1 MSNWIHAGLPLAQA
15 KKVLLLLHGRGA
27 TAESI
32 LALAPFL
39 NLDDFAL
46 YAPQAPQRT
55 WYPFGFMASD
65 QGNLSSLNSSIQQVS
80 LLFEFLVKEG
90 IKPEQIYLLGFSQ
103 GACLSLEFAALYAQ
117 KLGGV
122 VAFTGGLI
130 GEKLQEEKYTGDFQ
144 DTPIH
149 ISGSAHDMHV
159 PAKRMNDS
167 AQLLQRM
174 GAAVNLSFFEDELH
188 TIRPEE
194 LTKVNQTI
202 FCKVS

>member
-1 MSNWIHAGLPLAQA
+1 MSNWVHAGLPLAQA
-15 KKVLLLLHGRGA
+15 RKALILLHGRGA
-27 TAESI
+27 TAESM
-32 LALAPFL
+32 LALGPYL
-39 NLDDFAL
+39 NLEGFAL
-46 YAPQAPQRT
+46 YAPQAAQRT

-65 QGNLSSLNSSIQQVS
+65 QGNLSALHTSIQQVS
-80 LLFEFLVKEG
+80 LLFEFLVQEG
-90 IKPEQIYLLGFSQ
+90 IAPEQIYILGFSQ
-103 GACLSLEFAALYAQ
+103 GACLSLEFAALHAQ
-117 KLGGV
+117 KLGGI

-130 GEKLQEEKYTGDFQ
+130 GEKLQEEKYSGDFQ
-144 DTPIH
+144 GTPIH

-174 GAAVNLSFFEDELH
+174 GAVVSLSFFEDELH

-194 LTKVNQTI
+194 LAKVNQTI

>member
-15 KKVLLLLHGRGA
+15 KKALILIHGRGA

-32 LALAPFL
+32 LAVAPYL
-39 NLDDFAL
+39 NLEEFAL

-65 QGNLSSLNSSIQQVS
+65 QGNLSALNTSLRQIT
-80 LLFEFLVKEG
+80 LLFEFLVHGG
-90 IKPEQIYLLGFSQ
+90 IAPEQIYILGFSQ
-103 GACLSLEFAALYAQ
+103 GACLSLEFAALHAQ

-130 GEKLQEEKYTGDFQ
+130 GEMLQEEKYSGDFQ
-144 DTPIH
+144 GTPIH
-149 ISGSAHDMHV
+149 ISGSVRDMHV

-167 AQLLQRM
+167 AQLLQRL
-174 GAAVNLSFFEDELH
+174 GGVVSLNFFEDELH

-194 LTKVNQTI
+194 LAAVNQTI

>member
-1 MSNWIHAGLPLAQA
+1 MSNWIQAGLPLVQA
-15 KKVLLLLHGRGA
+15 RKVLILLHGRGA

-32 LALAPFL
+32 LALAPYL
-39 NLDDFAL
+39 NLDEFSL

-80 LLFEFLVKEG
+80 LLFEFLVQEG

-103 GACLSLEFAALYAQ
+103 GACLSLEFASLHAQ

-130 GEKLQEEKYTGDFQ
+130 GEKLQEEKYSGDFQ
-144 DTPIH
+144 GTPIH

-174 GAAVNLSFFEDELH
+174 GAAVSLTFFEDDLH
-188 TIRPEE
+188 TIRQEE
-194 LTKVNQTI
+194 LVMVNQTI
-202 FCKVS
+202 FHKVS